1 MVLSLAQKKSLKD
14 DLFRKRKSQSDFVF
28 DEQVADV
35 FDDMVVRSIP
45 GYETIVS
52 TIGGFAKKYY
62 RSNSNIYD
70 LGAAW
75 VVLHLRYASN

>member
-1 MVLSLAQKKSLKD
+1 MVLSLTYKKSLKD
-14 DLFRKRKSQSDFVF
+14 DLFRKRKPQDDFVF
-28 DEQVADV
+28 DEEVADV

-62 RSNSNIYD
+62 RAEPYLFLSELI
-70 LGAAW
+70 
-75 VVLHLRYASN
+75 